1 MNSSGLTLAAPVK
14 RRERD
19 GMQAWVDHL
28 REENERLRD
37 ELGAAIVLIEAQDVD
52 WEKFVDEC
60 LIEKGEP

>member
-1 MNSSGLTLAAPVK
+1 MK